1 MPLRFPRTLVEA
13 FPQHYAWR
21 GVLTRHRR
29 PLAERIGRALCNLAV
44 LGAFALIGCL
54 LAWRG

>member
-1 MPLRFPRTLVEA
+1 MSTRRYSRTLLEA

-29 PLAERIGRALCNLAV
+29 PLAERVADVVFTAALAAGAAV
-44 LGAFALIGCL
+44 LAFMYLS
-54 LAWRG
+54 R

>member
-1 MPLRFPRTLVEA
+1 MRFARTLTEA

-21 GVLTRHRR
+21 GVLTHYRR
-29 PLAERIGRALCNLAV
+29 PLAERITRALGTAAV
-44 LGAFALIGCL
+44 LATFALIGGM

>member
-1 MPLRFPRTLVEA
+1 MRFPRTLVEA

-21 GVLTRHRR
+21 GVLTRYRR
-29 PLAERIGRALCNLAV
+29 PLAERVARALCTAAALA
-44 LGAFALIGCL
+44 AFAFIGCL

>member
-1 MPLRFPRTLVEA
+1 MRFPRTLVEA

-29 PLAERIGRALCNLAV
+29 PLAERITRALCTASVLA
-44 LGAFALIGCL
+44 LFGAIGVL

>member
-1 MPLRFPRTLVEA
+1 MRFPRTLTEA

-21 GVLTRHRR
+21 GVLTHHRR
-29 PLAERIGRALCNLAV
+29 PLAERLTRWLCQAAV
-44 LGAFALIGCL
+44 LATFALIGGM